1 MHREL
6 LAEGRR
12 RAVDESL
19 KLPSI
24 FRSALGLTL
33 PAACLLV
40 VACGSSPLFKFPD
53 AGKPDG
59 GVTVIPDSGV
69 RVDGGLL
76 ASEACAALNT
86 NRCAFLARCGLI
98 EDSTQGRFDCARSFD
113 ATWCG
118 PLTWP
123 THVAAGALKYDPL
136 KAESCAQA
144 FATQACSEWAT
155 LPDSCTRFLVPRV
168 PLGQACYDGYA
179 ECIDGVCRGS
189 SCPRTCQPRA
199 LLNDACA
206 VDGDCKTGLYCR
218 VSEVTPS
225 SGLCTPFG
233 SNGSACASNR
243 ECLDGLQCLSKV
255 CRVLPAPEVGC
266 LEGQCAETGYCDGI
280 ADAGLCVVRK
290 TAGQRCLGD
299 ECEALLVCDPLGST
313 CVKLQLS
320 SGDLCSLAQKCPP
333 GEVCVGATAQSSGLC
348 HAPQTEGA
356 RCLTHGD
363 CEAHLACLDG
373 DAARTCQ
380 RREASGVS
388 CDSSRVCQ
396 SGAACTA
403 TSCTALPLPGQ
414 SCADTRAC
422 RWGLCRELA
431 NTDGGAVCGPLLSA
445 GQPCQRNDECVSGS
459 CLSGAC
465 LARCVP

>member
-19 KLPSI
+19 KRSSI
-24 FRSALGLTL
+24 LSSAL
-33 PAACLLV
+33 LLLASGALAG
-40 VACGSSPLFKFPD
+40 ACGASPLIKFPD

-59 GVTVIPDSGV
+59 GVIVIPDGGV

-76 ASEACAALNT
+76 VSEACGVLNT
-86 NRCAFLARCGLI
+86 NRCAFLAHCGLI
-98 EDSTQGRFDCARSFD
+98 EDSLQARLDCARSLE

-123 THVAAGALKYDPL
+123 THVAAGALKYEPL

-144 FATQACSEWAT
+144 FATQPCSEWAT
-155 LPDSCTRFLVPRV
+155 LPDSCSRFLLPRV
-168 PLGQACYDGYA
+168 PLGQGCYDGYA

-189 SCPRTCQPRA
+189 SCPRTCQTRA

-206 VDGDCKTGLYCR
+206 MDGDCKTGLFCR
-218 VSEVTPS
+218 VSEVTPT

-233 SNGSACASNR
+233 TNGSACISNR

-255 CRVLPAPEVGC
+255 CRVLPLPGLGC
-266 LEGQCAETGYCDGI
+266 LDGLCGESGYCDGS
-280 ADAGLCVVRK
+280 ADGGTCLARK
-290 TAGQRCLGD
+290 TEGARCLAG
-299 ECEALLVCDPLGST
+299 ECESSLVCDPISST
-313 CVKLQLS
+313 CEKRQLS
-320 SGDLCSLAQKCPP
+320 SGDACSLAQSCPS
-333 GEVCVGATAQSSGLC
+333 GEVCVGATAQTTGLC
-348 HAPQTEGA
+348 RAPLTEGDT
-356 RCLTHGD
+356 CLTHAD
-363 CEAHLACLDG
+363 CQAHLACLESDG
-373 DAARTCQ
+373 GSTCQ
-380 RREASGVS
+380 ARAAVGAG
-388 CDSSRVCQ
+388 CDVNRACQ
-396 SGAACTA
+396 AGAVCTA
-403 TSCTALPLPGQ
+403 SSCTALPLPGQ
-414 SCADTRAC
+414 SCTETRAC

-459 CLSGAC
+459 CISGAC